1 MGPSSSSCWLCT
13 WACCLMSRGLPPTV
27 RGSTP
32 CGLAEGE
39 PLWEVRHAKRSGRAD
54 SIMSG
59 LHPAGVVPD
68 SGQGSEHSVGAHSHA
83 GRCRPCLSAPTLT
96 LPPAAT
102 PPPASPPALPQCQPW
117 GPIQL
122 GRLFTFPSS
131 CWPSCSAYGQLRCY
145 LGPPLPAAR
154 TSTVRAE
161 WREGPR
167 EPCRQPT
174 PEDTQVRWFL
184 EIETRLFS
192 GISWDQPDH
201 TPHWEDFL
209 VEGQPAEGS
218 CSRKLRGSRAAISSW
233 LPQAGKLMPL
243 GLRWVSLS
251 LPNVT

>member
-39 PLWEVRHAKRSGRAD
+39 PLWEVRHAKCSGRAD

-161 WREGPR
+161 RREGPR

-192 GISWDQPDH
+192 LVFPGTSLTTLH
-201 TPHWEDFL
+201 TGRIFWSKDSL
-209 VEGQPAEGS
+209 QRDPAAES
-218 CSRKLRGSRAAISSW
+218 
-233 LPQAGKLMPL
+233 
-243 GLRWVSLS
+243 
-251 LPNVT
+251 